1 MLPLLVAFVSTA
13 LLAYILIFPDQ
24 SDLFSLLRRQAPEKP
39 IPQDVQREQTAPTP
53 PQEAAQQ
60 QPTSPDTASEDLG
73 PRLPM
78 PRDDKLLMMI
88 MSSLIALNQANTT
101 GNYAVLREM
110 AAPAFKKVNTVERLT
125 EIFQKLRARN
135 LDLSP
140 LLLYQPK
147 LFRRPEM
154 NEEGVIRVSGFFPT
168 TPERVN
174 FELMF
179 QPVRGQWRLFG
190 IAVQTSPAPPPTA
203 PARSEEAPKEE
214 EAKPTDG
221 PSAAP
226 KATKDTKA
234 EPAKPPASPVK
245 KPAPKPEATQEKQAP
260 AAEDQTDIRDRIEA
274 PRPPDKSKPKPKPKT
289 GWNPFGR

>member
-1 MLPLLVAFVSTA
+1 MRSGSS
-13 LLAYILIFPDQ
+13 Q
-24 SDLFSLLRRQAPEKP
+24 RRRRPE
-39 IPQDVQREQTAPTP
+39 ET
-53 PQEAAQQ
+53 AQQ
-60 QPTSPDTASEDLG
+60 QPTTPDPAAEDLG

-88 MSSLIALNQANTT
+88 MSSLIALNQANAT

-110 AAPAFKKVNTVERLT
+110 AAPAFQKVNTVARLT
-125 EIFQKLRARN
+125 EIFAKLRARN

-140 LLLYQPK
+140 LLLFQPK
-147 LFRRPEM
+147 LFRHPEM
-154 NEEGVIRVSGFFPT
+154 NEDGVLSVSGFFPT

-190 IAVQTSPAPPPTA
+190 IAVQTTPAPPPTA
-203 PARSEEAPKEE
+203 PAASEGAPKEE
-214 EAKPTDG
+214 AKPNAG
-221 PSAAP
+221 ASEPSSAP
-226 KATKDTKA
+226 KATKETKA
-234 EPAKPPASPVK
+234 EPAKETKAEPKPPASPVK
-245 KPAPKPEATQEKQAP
+245 KPAPKAEATEEKQVP
-260 AAEDQTDIRDRIEA
+260 AADDQTDVRDRIEA